1 MRNAASVLLFTG
13 LLLLSPL
20 AGAIRLVPGTEQDA
34 KVAHIVSG
42 AASDGAALARNPGA
56 SYDVLERRSIVVLNG
71 PLSARLAQWMIDRA
85 VRERGGDAYIKVSE
99 KEEETYTEIVDG
111 VSYPATNLVVE
122 ILIIK
127 HR

>member
-1 MRNAASVLLFTG
+1 MKLFIGNATSILLFPT

-20 AGAIRLVPGTEQDA
+20 AGAIRLVPGTEHAHVVASTASKEVAVAKMPDA
-34 KVAHIVSG
+34 
-42 AASDGAALARNPGA
+42 P
-56 SYDVLERRSIVVLNG
+56 YDVIERRSIVLLNG

-99 KEEETYTEIVDG
+99 KEEETYTELVDG
-111 VSYPATNLVVE
+111 VSYPATNLVLD
-122 ILIIK
+122 ILIVK